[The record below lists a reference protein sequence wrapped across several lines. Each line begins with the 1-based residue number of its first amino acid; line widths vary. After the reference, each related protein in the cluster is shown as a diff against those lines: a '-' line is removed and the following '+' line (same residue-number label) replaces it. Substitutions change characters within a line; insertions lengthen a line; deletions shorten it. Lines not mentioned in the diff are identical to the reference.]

1 MNKRER
7 VFLCAALL
15 CASGWMSASA
25 AEDPQRVT
33 WVLSGAEGMRY
44 IEVGVPADNDSVP
57 AEKFQREERPAETAS
72 ESLPAETLRQET
84 VSGSPA
90 AGEMPYAK
98 APETAAKKAPVKAA
112 VPERAE
118 SARPEAAQAE
128 KAAET
133 KTAPEAA
140 DTRKEAA
147 HAKPDKKAEKEKS
160 AGRAERKNGKNGETA
175 GASISPE
182 NPMTVSADV
191 MTYSGT
197 TGDVD
202 MQGRVDVRHMGDR
215 YETERI
221 YGNSNTQQYVLPGP
235 VKWTAPGNE
244 MTAAEGSYD
253 GKAAVARFRGISGWN
268 KDKYYYE
275 GESGVFD
282 RNENKAVVQKAYLT
296 TKHARAKV
304 PDYRIEADSVD
315 IYPNDHYTAHNAK
328 LYIKNHQIL
337 SMKTYNGSLKRD
349 SGINPWSLIPVP
361 DYESDNGFG
370 LKNRVQIP
378 IGGAESDVTFDA
390 RIAWYSDAGF
400 KPDVGLNWETAPG
413 TFKLHYVKEESS
425 YNDDHVWVE
434 KWPSFSFD
442 SRAFYIPKTNFY
454 VGFGGELGH
463 WKEGGVSGSYKG
475 WGAYLSHTPIDL
487 GPHLTFDWRI
497 GYRKDYYGYDDSQ
510 RSNKYYVVGLSGEYR
525 AVSSWI
531 RYWDNDLNGES
542 PYHYDTY
549 DMEKPVSTGV
559 KVQLT
564 PLDAVGVEYQIDTID
579 GHTEHRY
586 FTYYRDMHSFY
597 GWITYD
603 EVDDDFEFMIQP
615 KDFSF

>member
-15 CASGWMSASA
+15 CASGWVSASA

-33 WVLSGAEGMRY
+33 WVLSGAEGVRY

-57 AEKFQREERPAETAS
+57 AEKFQREERPAEAAS
-72 ESLPAETLRQET
+72 ESLPVETPRQET
-84 VSGSPA
+84 VSSTPA
-90 AGEMPYAK
+90 AGKMSPAK
-98 APETAAKKAPVKAA
+98 APETAVKETPVKAA

-128 KAAET
+128 KTAEAE
-133 KTAPEAA
+133 TAPEAA
-140 DTRKEAA
+140 DTRKAA
-147 HAKPDKKAEKEKS
+147 APAKPDKKAEKGKS

-244 MTAAEGSYD
+244 MTAEEGSYD

-378 IGGAESDVTFDA
+378 IGGPSSDVTFDA
-390 RIAWYSDAGF
+390 RLAWYSDAGF

-475 WGAYLSHTPIDL
+475 WEAYLSHTPIDL
-487 GPHLTFDWRI
+487 GPHLAFDWRI

-510 RSNKYYVVGLSGEYR
+510 RSNKYYAVGLSGEYR

>member
-33 WVLSGAEGMRY
+33 WVLSGAEGVRY

-57 AEKFQREERPAETAS
+57 AEKFQREERPAEAAS
-72 ESLPAETLRQET
+72 ESLSAETPRQET
-84 VSGSPA
+84 VSSTPA
-90 AGEMPYAK
+90 AGEMFPAK
-98 APETAAKKAPVKAA
+98 APETEAKKTPVKAA

-128 KAAET
+128 KAAEAET
-133 KTAPEAA
+133 SPEAT

-147 HAKPDKKAEKEKS
+147 PAKTDKKAGKGKS
-160 AGRAERKNGKNGETA
+160 AGRAERKNGETA

-221 YGNSNTQQYVLPGP
+221 YGNSNTQKYVLPGP

-315 IYPNDHYTAHNAK
+315 IYPNDHYTAHNAP
-328 LYIKNHQIL
+328 ITVL
-337 SMKTYNGSLKRD
+337 SKRTT
-349 SGINPWSLIPVP
+349 G
-361 DYESDNGFG
+361 
-370 LKNRVQIP
+370 P
-378 IGGAESDVTFDA
+378 ICG
-390 RIAWYSDAGF
+390 R
-400 KPDVGLNWETAPG
+400 
-413 TFKLHYVKEESS
+413 
-425 YNDDHVWVE
+425 
-434 KWPSFSFD
+434 
-442 SRAFYIPKTNFY
+442 
-454 VGFGGELGH
+454 
-463 WKEGGVSGSYKG
+463 
-475 WGAYLSHTPIDL
+475 
-487 GPHLTFDWRI
+487 
-497 GYRKDYYGYDDSQ
+497 
-510 RSNKYYVVGLSGEYR
+510 
-525 AVSSWI
+525 
-531 RYWDNDLNGES
+531 
-542 PYHYDTY
+542 
-549 DMEKPVSTGV
+549 
-559 KVQLT
+559 
-564 PLDAVGVEYQIDTID
+564 
-579 GHTEHRY
+579 
-586 FTYYRDMHSFY
+586 
-597 GWITYD
+597 
-603 EVDDDFEFMIQP
+603 
-615 KDFSF
+615 